1 MLSVLLVPVSSE
13 YFLCEHSLFG
23 CQNDRLYAATDGNA
37 VESYLFEDG
46 QPDGVLTRFSSHATH
61 MCFNSAGSA
70 VVVGARYVYI
80 FTVVYVFF
88 SEIFLFGCELVKL
101 PCSITAAHTSPQIR
115 LVAGTVHCKGFCLPS
130 YLLSYMMSVFSII
143 Y

>member
-88 SEIFLFGCELVKL
+88 QKF
-101 PCSITAAHTSPQIR
+101 
-115 LVAGTVHCKGFCLPS
+115 FCLDVNLLNYHAAS
-130 YLLSYMMSVFSII
+130 QRLTQVLRFGLWLALCTVKDFVYLVI
-143 Y
+143 YFLT